1 MRVFAGEVISLNKKR
16 PYFVMGL
23 LGVIVLGCL
32 FAELIMPYDPTKMN
46 LAEVNQAPSAAH
58 FFGTDTMGRDIYSMI
73 WYGGRISL
81 FIGCLA
87 TFISTG
93 IAVVYGCLAGL
104 AGEWGDNLL
113 MRFTD
118 ILMSVP
124 QILLVIFIQA
134 VFGEPTAI
142 SMAIVIGMTSWMAVS
157 KMVRSEVRQIR
168 NSEYILAARMMGGG
182 FFYILRTHLAPNFLP
197 SILLMVVTNLGSAI
211 AMEATLSYL
220 GIGLPTNIIS
230 WGSLMSLSQKVLL
243 TGSWWLLLLP
253 GLFLIVTLICFTEL
267 GEWKRTDHRRE
278 RLI

>member
-1 MRVFAGEVISLNKKR
+1 MNRKR
-16 PYFVMGL
+16 PYFTIAL

-32 FAELIMPYDPTKMN
+32 FAEVIMPCDPTKMN

-58 FFGTDTMGRDIYSMI
+58 LFGTDTMGRDIFSMI

-87 TFISTG
+87 TLISTG
-93 IAVVYGCLAGL
+93 IAMVYGCLAGL
-104 AGEWGDNLL
+104 AGEWADDLL

-124 QILLVIFIQA
+124 QILPVIFIQA
-134 VFGEPTAI
+134 VFGEPTAF
-142 SMAIVIGMTSWMAVS
+142 SMAAVIGITGWMAVS
-157 KMVRSEVRQIR
+157 KMVRSEVRQMR
-168 NSEYILAARMMGGG
+168 RSEYVLAARMMGGG

-197 SILLMVVTNLGSAI
+197 SILFMVVTNLGSAI

-220 GIGLPTNIIS
+220 GIGLPANIIS
-230 WGSLMSLSQKVLL
+230 WGSLMALSQKVLM
-243 TGSWWLLLLP
+243 TGSWWLLLMP
-253 GLFLIVTLICFTEL
+253 GLFLAATLICFTEL
-267 GEWKRTDHRRE
+267 GEWKRMNGRRE